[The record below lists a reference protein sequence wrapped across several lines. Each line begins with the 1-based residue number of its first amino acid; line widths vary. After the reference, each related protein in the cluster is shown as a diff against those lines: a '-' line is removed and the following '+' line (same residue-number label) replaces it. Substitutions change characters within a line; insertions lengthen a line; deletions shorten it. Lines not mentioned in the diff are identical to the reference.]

1 MKIYI
6 YKGGLSVVGK
16 SGVGS
21 AIRHQEKMLRAV
33 GAELTDRFREA
44 DVVQINTVFP
54 DSVIVAKLAR
64 LQGKKVVY
72 YGHSTMEDFRNSFI
86 GSNRLAPL
94 FKKWICHCYR
104 QGDIVITPTEYS
116 SRLLQGY
123 GIRREIYA
131 LTNGVDTDFFH
142 KTEEARGRFRTFF
155 HIPVDKKVVISAG
168 HLIHRKGIQDFLEMA
183 RRMPDVIFL
192 WFGGGNNAL
201 IPEEIKKAVAEKPEN
216 VIFAGFQPSPI
227 LRDAYCGADAFA
239 FFSYEETEGIVVLE
253 ALSCEI
259 PVVVRDI
266 PVYEG
271 WLTDGGQV
279 RKATDSDSYE
289 QAIRGILSEE
299 PREEVRRRTRA
310 GRILAEKHSMK
321 ATGEKL
327 YQSEQKLF
335 GGFACK
341 VGAFGIK

>member
-6 YKGGLSVVGK
+6 YKGGQSLVAK

-21 AIRHQEKMLRAV
+21 AIRHQEKMLRAAGV
-33 GAELTDRFREA
+33 TVTDVWKEA
-44 DVVQINTVFP
+44 DVVQINTVLP
-54 DSVIVAKLAR
+54 DSPLAAR
-64 LQGKKVVY
+64 RARRQGKKVVY
-72 YGHSTMEDFRNSFI
+72 YGHSTMEDFKNSFI
-86 GSNRLAPL
+86 GSNLAAPF

-104 QGDIVITPTEYS
+104 QGDVIITPTEYS
-116 SRLLQGY
+116 RKLLLNY
-123 GIRREIYA
+123 GLHREIYA

-142 KTEEARGRFRTFF
+142 KTEQAGGRFRIYF
-155 HIPVDKKVVISAG
+155 HLPVDKKVVISAG
-168 HLIHRKGIQDFLEMA
+168 HLIHRKGIEDFLEMA
-183 RRMPDVIFL
+183 RRMPDAVFL

-201 IPEEIKKAVAEKPEN
+201 IPPEIKKAVAEKPEN
-216 VIFAGFQPSPI
+216 VIFAGFLPPKI

-271 WLTDGGQV
+271 WLTDGEQV
-279 RKATDSDSYE
+279 RKATDLDSYE

-299 PREEVRRRTRA
+299 PREEVKRRTRA
-310 GRILAEKHSMK
+310 GRVLAEEHSMQ

-327 YQSEQKLF
+327 YQMEKKLL
-335 GGFACK
+335 
-341 VGAFGIK
+341 